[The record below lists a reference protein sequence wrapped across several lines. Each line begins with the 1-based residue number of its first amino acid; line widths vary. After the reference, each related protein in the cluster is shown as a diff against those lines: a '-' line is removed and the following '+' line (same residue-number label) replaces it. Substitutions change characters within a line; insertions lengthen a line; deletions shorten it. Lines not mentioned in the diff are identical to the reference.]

1 MTSPGASPGKLL
13 RVLGLAFGL
22 AIGIGGTIGAGILR
36 TPGDLAMYL
45 PSAAWIMG
53 LWVAGGIYCFI
64 CSDIFAEL
72 GTTIPRSGGL
82 YTFAQRGLGNF
93 AGFLLG
99 YTDAASICAAN
110 AALGI
115 VVGEY
120 LGVLVP
126 SVAGHE
132 VFIAAIVILTLGA
145 LNWSGVRWGS
155 TIQQV
160 TTLIKTL
167 AFLALIVACFVA
179 TPPAGGTASIAAVF
193 PTGLKF
199 ATALLLAVQGV
210 VFTYD
215 SYYYV
220 IYSSEEIENPG
231 RVIPHAIFG
240 AIALIAAIY
249 IVLNIAFLRL
259 IPVGAMAGDKF
270 VGGSAAA
277 IVFGARGGAV
287 IRVLV
292 MVSILG
298 TINAYMLAAPRIFRS
313 MAQDG
318 LFARW
323 ATRVNTGGTP
333 TTGLVVGTVA
343 SLAFL
348 LTGTFERTLAVGAFF
363 IVFNYML
370 AFLSYFGLRKKEPAL
385 ERPWRAMHPWTGS
398 FALTGAIVFLIAAVT
413 TDTHNSLIALAVV
426 LLAWPVFWAVRSA
439 KARPA

>member
-1 MTSPGASPGKLL
+1 
-13 RVLGLAFGL
+13 VLGLAFGL

-36 TPGDLAMYL
+36 TPGDLATYL
-45 PSAAWIMG
+45 PSAAWILG
-53 LWVAGGIYCFI
+53 LWIAGGIYCFI

-120 LGVLVP
+120 LGVLIP
-126 SVAGHE
+126 AAAGHE
-132 VFIAAIVILTLGA
+132 VLISGIVILTLGA
-145 LNWSGVRWGS
+145 LNWAGVRWGS
-155 TIQQV
+155 TIQQA

-167 AFLALIVACFVA
+167 AFIALIVACFVV
-179 TPPAGGTASIAAVF
+179 TPPSGAGAPPPAPF

-220 IYSSEEIENPG
+220 IYSAEEIENPG
-231 RVIPHAIFG
+231 RVIPRAIYG
-240 AIALIAAIY
+240 SIALITAIY
-249 IVLNIAFLRL
+249 ILLNVAFLRL

-270 VGGSAAA
+270 IGGTAAA
-277 IVFGARGGAV
+277 IIFGPRGDTV

-292 MVSILG
+292 MASILG

-318 LFARW
+318 LFAQW
-323 ATRVNTGGTP
+323 ATRVNPGGTP
-333 TTGLVVGTVA
+333 TIGLLVGTLA

-348 LTGTFERTLAVGAFF
+348 FTKTFERTLAVGAFF
-363 IVFNYML
+363 IVFNYAL
-370 AFLSYFGLRKKEPAL
+370 AFLAYFGLRKKEPRL
-385 ERPWRAMHPWTGS
+385 ERPYRARHPWTGVL
-398 FALTGAIVFLIAAVT
+398 ALSGAVVFLIAAVT
-413 TDTHNSLIALAVV
+413 TDTRNSLIALGVV
-426 LLAWPVFWAVRSA
+426 AAAWPIFLMVRGTPRP
-439 KARPA
+439 RPAP